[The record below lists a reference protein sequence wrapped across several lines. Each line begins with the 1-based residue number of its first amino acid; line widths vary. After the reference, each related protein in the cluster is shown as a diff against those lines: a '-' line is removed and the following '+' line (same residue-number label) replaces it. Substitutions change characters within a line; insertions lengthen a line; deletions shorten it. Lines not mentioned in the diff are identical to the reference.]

1 MAIYPNG
8 ESGGEELERICQCL
22 ADMIRIVPSALR
34 RARVRLGNSSVEVE
48 WQEPSSVIS
57 STAAAVGGPQL
68 EALPATPG
76 LYPVCAPLVGT
87 FYRAPEPGSRPFVEL
102 GDEVR
107 PGQQVAV
114 IEAMKLMNGV
124 DVDIAGRVVA
134 ILVAD
139 AEPVE
144 YGQQLLHLELLDGT

>member
-1 MAIYPNG
+1 MAVYPNG
-8 ESGGEELERICQCL
+8 GSGGEEMDTVCRSLVDVVQSMPC
-22 ADMIRIVPSALR
+22 PLR
-34 RARVRLGNSSVEVE
+34 RVRVRLGNSSVEVE
-48 WQEPSSVIS
+48 WPEPSSAIS
-57 STAAAVGGPQL
+57 SPAAATGGLQR
-68 EALPATPG
+68 EALPAPPD

-87 FYRAPEPGSRPFVEL
+87 FYRAPEPGARPFVEV

-114 IEAMKLMNGV
+114 IEAMKLLNGI
-124 DVDIAGRVVA
+124 DVDIAGRIVA

-144 YGQQLLHLELLDGT
+144 YGQHLLHLELLDGA